1 MKIFRTLPGWLE
13 GSYSSVVKA
22 PDGLGFLKFRIM
34 TNSVGV
40 VAQFG
45 DVGELKDIENINID
59 QIISIPANTVVE
71 FDLSAHK
78 KSISA
83 VSFIRLDLDYS
94 EVATVI
100 VDEYGS
106 NPDDKYYTED

>member
-1 MKIFRTLPGWLE
+1 MKIFRTVPGWLE
-13 GSYSSVVKA
+13 GAYSSVVKA

-34 TNSVGV
+34 TTSAPV

-45 DVGELKDIENINID
+45 DVGELKDIENIDID
-59 QIISIPANTVVE
+59 QIIAIPANTVIE

-83 VSFIRLDLDYS
+83 VSFIRPDLDYI
-94 EVATVI
+94 ETATVI

-106 NPDDKYYTED
+106 DPDDNYYKED